1 MAKSPNT
8 TPSKWSM
15 SSTYNYKYPGWTEQ
29 NPFISAIFQAVEEEA
44 TKLNEQD
51 VAVQNELAWLDYVD
65 NEFIT
70 DMETYPDAESII
82 KKIMKKEN

>member
-29 NPFISAIFQAVEEEA
+29 NPFVSAIFQAVEEEA
-44 TKLNEQD
+44 TK
-51 VAVQNELAWLDYVD
+51 
-65 NEFIT
+65 
-70 DMETYPDAESII
+70 
-82 KKIMKKEN
+82 